1 MPAPCRIEIVL
12 GPHCYDCLK
21 NRGSRKNIQQCKLHA
36 LPEVHKP
43 IIMARIT
50 LFSGGNIGYANYYIS
65 FVPRPFDHA

>member
-12 GPHCYDCLK
+12 GPRSSERLK
-21 NRGSRKNIQQCKLHA
+21 IQGSRKNFQQCKLHA

-43 IIMARIT
+43 FIMARIT
-50 LFSGGNIGYANYYIS
+50 FFSGGNKGYANYNFL

>member
-21 NRGSRKNIQQCKLHA
+21 NRGSRKNVQQCKLHA

-43 IIMARIT
+43 ITKAGIT
-50 LFSGGNIGYANYYIS
+50 LFSGGNIGFANYYIS